1 MTPEL
6 RDQLVLFRDK
16 AIAEGIPAEDVERWL
31 TAAARPC
38 ATLTQQGGGPVVGQF
53 GGPLLLPAAV
63 PDPEQP
69 LVGSVDLA
77 ALPAG
82 TTDLPLPPDGHLLFF
97 AHPDT
102 EQDALGGVLHV
113 PAGSPVVERD
123 KLAWDTLGWDE
134 HRAMMEKF
142 PQGPMRVAATVSLP
156 YHHEELPERI
166 LAGHPRAED
175 LVAVWEGIRDDL
187 PFTSSLQ
194 LGGYADEE
202 CIEGDPVVWAV
213 TCAVE
218 AAQEAGWDEPLPADV
233 GDWVLL
239 ADWQAGVRDY
249 EGATAHWVIPRDD
262 LAAHRFDRVFTSVR
276 RNP

>member
-1 MTPEL
+1 MTSQMS
-6 RDQLVLFRDK
+6 DQLGLFRGK

-31 TAAARPC
+31 TTARPC
-38 ATLTQQGGGPVVGQF
+38 ATLTRSGDGPVVGQF
-53 GGPLLLPAAV
+53 GGPLLLPADL

-69 LVGSVDLA
+69 YVGSVDLA

-82 TTDLPLPPDGHLLFF
+82 VTDLPLPPDGRLLFF
-97 AHPDT
+97 AYPDT
-102 EQDALGGVLHV
+102 EEDTLGGVLHV
-113 PAGSPVVERD
+113 PAGSTVVERD

-134 HRAMMEKF
+134 HKAMMEQF
-142 PQGPMRVAATVSLP
+142 PQGPMRVAATMSLP
-156 YHHEELPERI
+156 CHHEELPDGT
-166 LAGHPRAED
+166 LAEHPRAEQ

-187 PFTSSLQ
+187 PFESSLQ

-202 CIEGDPVVWAV
+202 CIEHDPVAWAV

-218 AAQEAGWDEPLPADV
+218 AAEAAGWDEPLSADV

-239 ADWQAGVRDY
+239 ADWQAGVRGY
-249 EGATAHWVIPRDD
+249 EGATVHWVIPRED

-276 RNP
+276 HNP